1 MPQYDDGTEVLAS
14 LPAQRGFR
22 PGLRRGMGEM
32 QGLDGYLGDT
42 VDPTP
47 LPAQTLNAPEDA
59 FQTAQMARQT
69 PSSDKGV
76 TSELLQAVRRFNIT
90 AAPPAHIRPPIWQNP
105 IDLSA
110 TVSVPGAVNTTNTV
124 VVSYTVPKG
133 YWARIEQYGVNVQD
147 PSYTY
152 NGSLLWSFVKNGAL
166 LGQGMSGWGEQRGS
180 MVYPSKTTIVLQQG
194 DLIQFDVQRAVLYG
208 SAQTVQMCIRGW
220 AWRLRNN
227 YEGTQASV
235 TAY

>member
-1 MPQYDDGTEVLAS
+1 
-14 LPAQRGFR
+14 
-22 PGLRRGMGEM
+22 MGDLIAPSPM
-32 QGLDGYLGDT
+32 
-42 VDPTP
+42 
-47 LPAQTLNAPEDA
+47 PAQTLFADEDSFQGAQAQRQAPSA
-59 FQTAQMARQT
+59 
-69 PSSDKGV
+69 DKGI

-105 IDLSA
+105 LDLSV
-110 TVSVPGAVNTTNTV
+110 TVTVPGAVGQNIVGVT
-124 VVSYTVPKG
+124 YTVPKG

-147 PSYTY
+147 ATYTY
-152 NGSLLWSFVKNGAL
+152 NGSLLWSFLKNGVPY
-166 LGQGMSGWGEQRGS
+166 GQGLSGWGEQRGS

-194 DLIQFDVQRAVLYG
+194 DIIQFDVQRAVIHTG
-208 SAQTVQMCIRGW
+208 SQTVQMCIRGW